1 MPFCPK
7 CGAEVKDED
16 FFCSKCGSSLKE
28 AETKIEVKAK
38 EKSSVEDK
46 EGKPKRSKLKWIFGL
61 GVLFIIL
68 LVIFSGFYLYS
79 EYSKRAALQNCEI
92 HLYDVRVRGI
102 GLRSMDLDVV
112 FEIYNPNSITA
123 TLDRMDYE
131 IYVNDKHLASGTIR
145 DRIDIYPY
153 SSKNVETSIQ
163 VGYLDV
169 GKAIWS
175 AIQRGD
181 VEWYVTGWAYI
192 STPLGTLSM
201 PFQGGR

>member
-7 CGAEVKDED
+7 CGVEMGEKDL
-16 FFCSKCGSSLKE
+16 FCSKCGSSLKE
-28 AETKIEVKAK
+28 VEEKTEIKVK
-38 EKSSVEDK
+38 EKPSIEDK
-46 EGKPKRSKLKWIFGL
+46 EGKPKRGKLKWIFGL
-61 GVLFIIL
+61 GGLFIIL
-68 LVIFSGFYLYS
+68 LVIFSGFYLYT
-79 EYSKRAALQNCEI
+79 EYSKRTALQNCEI
-92 HLYDVRVRGI
+92 DLYDVRVRSI
-102 GLRSMDLDVV
+102 GLRGMDLDVV

-123 TLDRMDYE
+123 TLDSMDYE

-145 DRIDIYPY
+145 DRIDIYSY

-181 VEWYVTGWAYI
+181 VEWYVKEE
-192 STPLGTLSM
+192 
-201 PFQGGR
+201 